1 MTPEQFSSLSLLE
14 RVRASDAGA
23 WDRLVTLYGPLVRR
37 WCQRWGA
44 RWEDA
49 EEVAQEVFLAISG
62 SLDQFRRQGT
72 GSFRAWVRGIT
83 RYKLLEH
90 FRRQQGRPIAPGG
103 SEALQRLQD
112 VPDPGEPEE
121 DAEEVSRLYHRAL
134 DLIRSEFEERS
145 WQAFWL
151 TAVEGRDTAVV
162 AAELGMSTTAVRVAK
177 CRVLG
182 RLRAEAGELID

>member
-1 MTPEQFSSLSLLE
+1 MSEQLSSPSLLE
-14 RVRASDAGA
+14 RVRASDPSA
-23 WDRLVTLYGPLVRR
+23 WGRLVTLYGPLVRR
-37 WCQRWGA
+37 WCQHWGA

-62 SLDQFRRQGT
+62 SLPQFRREGS

-103 SEALQRLQD
+103 SDALQRLQD
-112 VPDPGEPEE
+112 VPDPGTAEE
-121 DAEEVSRLYHRAL
+121 EADEVSRLYHRAL
-134 DLIRSEFEERS
+134 DLIRSEFEEKT

-151 TAVEGRDTAVV
+151 SAVEGRETSAV